1 MSKLSITVTD
11 AVESQRHSVTVPGDA
26 PVVRIVASLIKELKM
41 PLTSPD
47 GAAMSYKFHHKES
60 QKQLNDSSTLLQSNV
75 SNGDTLRLIPEII
88 AG

>member
-1 MSKLSITVTD
+1 
-11 AVESQRHSVTVPGDA
+11 
-26 PVVRIVASLIKELKM
+26 M

-60 QKQLNDSSTLLQSNV
+60 QKQLNDSSTLLESNV